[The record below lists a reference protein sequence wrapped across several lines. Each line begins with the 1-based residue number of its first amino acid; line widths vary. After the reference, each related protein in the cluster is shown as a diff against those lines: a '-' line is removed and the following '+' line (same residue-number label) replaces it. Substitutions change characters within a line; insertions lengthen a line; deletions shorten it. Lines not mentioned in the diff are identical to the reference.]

1 MSQADDP
8 KDGSSHHA
16 GVSSEVE
23 HEAAGFDDPNLK
35 TSPEVLRPVARSQIS
50 STPAAQSEPVV
61 AVASQDPTFR
71 EQVAAALHPEPWTVI
86 ETGTLDGVFT
96 LLSSKRPQVVLVDM
110 RMQSP
115 FDEPIPLQLRA
126 RFSELSTRIVAL
138 IANPT
143 AVDDEGS
150 DAMEQGYDDFIVHVT
165 RKSELLARCRANLSV
180 SRLRHDLNLRRQQ
193 AASLLELGRTL
204 ASSLDLKLLLH
215 TVSKQIADYMGQES
229 CSIVLLDTENRDAV
243 VVASSAD
250 RAVRDLRIQLAAHPD
265 LQLCVEHAEP
275 IVLDDT
281 HHHPSLGDMRSYMN
295 QNGIRTCILFPILF
309 EERVTG
315 VLRLRSTK
323 GGRHITDDDLLF
335 GQSVAAS
342 CAVAI
347 RNAHLFDSIRDHTER
362 MNYMRRVAE
371 RQMEALKKYE
381 DFFEYAAEG
390 MAIVSTDAAILY
402 VNKEGRRLLG
412 AEKEELRESS
422 FLDFVGAESQTRWQ
436 EIVGE
441 VGEGQFRRSFDFLV
455 SGKDGSERIF
465 WLSAGGVGQD
475 TGLIILSFRDVTETR
490 EMEMELRTTKEFLE
504 NLIDNSVDA
513 IVAAD
518 MTGTVILFNK
528 GAELLFGHSAD
539 QVIGHM
545 HVANLYPDQVAQE
558 IMRKLRDPGFGGR
571 GRLEAQ
577 RNQIQNARGEV
588 VPVSMTASLIEEDGE
603 EVATVGM
610 LTDLRERLKIEERL
624 SQAQEELLKTEK
636 ARVAADLA
644 GMAAHELNQPL
655 TSVLG
660 YAEMLRHRI
669 KADDVKT
676 KRCVDTIYSQAER
689 MAEIVRKIG
698 RITKHETK
706 HYGARTTMMDLDRA
720 SAPEENTEKHQAA
733 SHSSVQTALSPPP
746 RPVPAPVAH
755 PNPSGIPTIPPRSRS
770 DDTQKI
776 RRDEWL
782 AALAAQNT
790 TKAPPR
796 VSDIVR
802 PDSIPATSTNPGDA
816 VNAPR
821 VRIAKEPD
829 TAEFEMDEFE
839 PELEPTNPGI
849 KLSTLSQ
856 PSTSEE
862 KERSR

>member
-1 MSQADDP
+1 MSQPDDP
-8 KDGSSHHA
+8 QDGSGHP
-16 GVSSEVE
+16 GFEPLDPE
-23 HEAAGFDDPNLK
+23 LEAAGFDDPNLK
-35 TSPEVLRPVARSQIS
+35 TSPEVLRPVARSQVS
-50 STPAAQSEPVV
+50 STPSAQSEPVV
-61 AVASQDPTFR
+61 VMASQDPDYR
-71 EQVAAALHPEPWTVI
+71 QQIADVLKAESWHVI

-96 LLSSKRPQVVLVDM
+96 LLSAKRPQIVLVDM

-115 FDEPIPLQLRA
+115 FDEPIPQQLQA
-126 RFSELSTRIVAL
+126 RFSGMATRVVAL
-138 IANPT
+138 MPQASSGEESIAEVV
-143 AVDDEGS
+143 AH
-150 DAMEQGYDDFIVHVT
+150 GYDDFVLDAS
-165 RKSELLARCRANLSV
+165 RKPELLARCNACVRASHT
-180 SRLRHDLNLRRQQ
+180 RADLNLRREQ

-215 TVSKQIADYMGQES
+215 TVSKQIASYMGQES
-229 CSIVLLDTENRDAV
+229 CSIVLLDSENQDAV

-250 RAVRDLRIQLAAHPD
+250 RAVRDLRIQLSAHPD

-275 IVLDDT
+275 IVLDDL
-281 HHHPSLGDMRSYMN
+281 HHHPALTDMRSHMN

-323 GGRHITDDDLLF
+323 GGRVITEDDVLF

-390 MAIVSTDAAILY
+390 MAIVSTDASILY

-412 AEKEELRESS
+412 ADKEELREST
-422 FLDFVGAESQTRWQ
+422 FLDFVGADSKSRWE

-441 VGEGQFRRSFDFLV
+441 VDQGKFRRSLDFFV
-455 SGKDGSERIF
+455 SRKDGSERIF

-518 MTGTVILFNK
+518 MSGTVILFNK
-528 GAELLFGHSAD
+528 GAEILFGYPAD
-539 QVIGHM
+539 DVIGHM
-545 HVANLYPDQVAQE
+545 HVGNLYPEHVAQE
-558 IMRKLRDPGFGGR
+558 IMSQLRDSGYGGR

-577 RNQIQNARGEV
+577 RNRIQNAHGEI
-588 VPVSMTASLIEEDGE
+588 VPVSMTASLIVEDGE

-624 SQAQEELLKTEK
+624 SEAQEELLKTEK

-669 KADDVKT
+669 KEDDVKT

-689 MAEIVRKIG
+689 MAEIVRKVG
-698 RITKHETK
+698 RITKYETK

-720 SAPEENTEKHQAA
+720 SAPEENTDK
-733 SHSSVQTALSPPP
+733 SPIVRDNPSTSAGHAVP
-746 RPVPAPVAH
+746 RPQPAPGATLDQSAV
-755 PNPSGIPTIPPRSRS
+755 PTIPPRPRA
-770 DDTQKI
+770 DETQKI
-776 RRDEWL
+776 RRDEWM
-782 AALAAQNT
+782 AALAAQSKPKPVT
-790 TKAPPR
+790 RT
-796 VSDIVR
+796 SDIIR
-802 PDSIPATSTNPGDA
+802 PDTLPDQAPADNRA
-816 VNAPR
+816 AHAPR
-821 VRIAKEPD
+821 VRIANEQTPE
-829 TAEFEMDEFE
+829 EFEADDFE

-849 KLSTLSQ
+849 KISTLSL
-856 PSTSEE
+856 PSTHEE